1 MQSLNQKFLLSITL
15 AGILLVSSI
24 SLGAFAQGKGPR
36 DIPEVSEAPFKVK
49 VIQAGGLRAFVMPLY
64 TTFGSPSDYVTSRGD
79 PLDVVGE
86 LILTRSDFTV
96 RCSGA
101 LLPTGKHVLTAAHCV
116 TDDRGRLNL
125 QYGFVTF
132 EGDNPVDEQ
141 IDVISAIKHPKFKG
155 DVLRGY
161 DIAVLELASE
171 ASPDITRYDIDRN
184 PTDDVGSVG
193 IKAGYGRTGQGDE
206 GAVDPSGTKH
216 DGKNKYDAT
225 AREMYQALRLNQ
237 KQYFADGILQFDFDN
252 LKSDNDAFGF
262 FFSKPDTG
270 LGTYEV
276 NSAPGDSGG
285 STQTNGVITGIT
297 SYGITLTY
305 TTGKTS
311 DVTPGVIDSSFGE
324 FSADTRVSQYTSFID
339 DAMNGG
345 TADDSETSGPSCPP
359 KKQEK
364 GKC

>member
-1 MQSLNQKFLLSITL
+1 MNQKFLLSITL

-24 SLGAFAQGKGPR
+24 SLGAFAQEKGPR
-36 DIPEVSEAPFKVK
+36 DLPEVSQVPFKVK
-49 VIQAGGLRAFVMPLY
+49 VIRGGGLTAFVMPLY
-64 TTFGSPSDYVTSRGD
+64 TTFDDPSLHVTSAGGTLDGVGD
-79 PLDVVGE
+79 

-101 LLPTGKHVLTAAHCV
+101 LLPTGKHVLTAAHCI

-125 QYGFVTF
+125 LSGYVTF
-132 EGDNPVDEQ
+132 EGDFGDEK
-141 IDVISAIKHPKFKG
+141 IVVISAIKHPKFKG
-155 DVLRGY
+155 DVLRGN

-184 PTDDVGSVG
+184 PADDVGSVG

-252 LKSDNDAFGF
+252 LKSDNDAFDF
-262 FFSKPDTG
+262 FFDIIDTG
-270 LGTYEV
+270 LGTPEV

-285 STQTNGVITGIT
+285 PTETNGVITGVT
-297 SYGITLTY
+297 SYGLTLTY
-305 TTGKTS
+305 NDGSTS
-311 DVTPGVIDSSFGE
+311 DVTPRVVDSSFGE
-324 FSADTRVSQYTSFID
+324 FAGDTRVSQFTSFID

-345 TADDSETSGPSCPP
+345 TDDDGGGPNCPP

>member
-1 MQSLNQKFLLSITL
+1 MNQKFLLSITL

-24 SLGAFAQGKGPR
+24 SLGAFAQEKGPR
-36 DIPEVSEAPFKVK
+36 DLPEVSQVPFKVK
-49 VIQAGGLRAFVMPLY
+49 VIRGGGLTAFVLPLY
-64 TTFGSPSDYVTSRGD
+64 TTFDAPFLHITSAGGT
-79 PLDVVGE
+79 LDGVGE

-101 LLPTGKHVLTAAHCV
+101 LLPTGKHVLTAAHCI
-116 TDDRGRLNL
+116 TDDRGRLNFL
-125 QYGFVTF
+125 SGYVTF
-132 EGDNPVDEQ
+132 EGDLGDEK

-155 DVLRGY
+155 DVLRGN
-161 DIAVLELASE
+161 DIAVLELATV
-171 ASPDITRYDIDRN
+171 ASLDITRYDIDRN
-184 PTDDVGSVG
+184 PADDVGSVG
-193 IKAGYGRTGQGDE
+193 IKAGYGKTGQGDE

-252 LKSDNDAFGF
+252 LKSANDAFGF
-262 FFSKPDTG
+262 FFDIHDTG
-270 LGTYEV
+270 LGTPEV

-285 STQTNGVITGIT
+285 PTQTNGVITGVT
-297 SYGITLTY
+297 SYGLTLTY
-305 TTGKTS
+305 NTGKTS
-311 DVTPGVIDSSFGE
+311 DVTPRVVDSSFGE
-324 FSADTRVSQYTSFID
+324 FSGDTRVSQFTSFID

-345 TADDSETSGPSCPP
+345 TDDDSGGPNCPP

>member
-1 MQSLNQKFLLSITL
+1 MNQKFLLSITL

-24 SLGAFAQGKGPR
+24 SLGAFAQEKGPR
-36 DIPEVSEAPFKVK
+36 DLPEVSQVPFKVK
-49 VIQAGGLRAFVMPLY
+49 VIRGGGLTAFVMPLY
-64 TTFGSPSDYVTSRGD
+64 TTFDDPSLHVTSAGGTLDGVGD
-79 PLDVVGE
+79 

-101 LLPTGKHVLTAAHCV
+101 LLPTGKHVLTAAHCI

-125 QYGFVTF
+125 LSGYVTF
-132 EGDNPVDEQ
+132 EGDLGDEK
-141 IDVISAIKHPKFKG
+141 IVVISAIKHPKFKG
-155 DVLRGY
+155 DVLRGN
-161 DIAVLELASE
+161 DIAVLELATA
-171 ASPDITRYDIDRN
+171 ASFDITRYDIDRN
-184 PTDDVGSVG
+184 PADDVGSVG

-206 GAVDPSGTKH
+206 GDVDPSGTKH
-216 DGKNKYDAT
+216 DGENKYDAT

-252 LKSDNDAFGF
+252 LKSANDAFGF
-262 FFSKPDTG
+262 FFDIHDTG
-270 LGTYEV
+270 LGTSEV

-285 STQTNGVITGIT
+285 PTQTNGVITGVT

-305 TTGKTS
+305 NTGKTS
-311 DVTPGVIDSSFGE
+311 DVTPRVIDSSFGE
-324 FSADTRVSQYTSFID
+324 FSADTRVSQFTSFID

-345 TADDSETSGPSCPP
+345 TDDDGGPNCPP

>member
-1 MQSLNQKFLLSITL
+1 MNQKFLLSITL

-24 SLGAFAQGKGPR
+24 SLGAFAQEKGPR
-36 DIPEVSEAPFKVK
+36 DLPEVSQVPFKVK
-49 VIQAGGLRAFVMPLY
+49 VIRGGGLTAFVLPLY
-64 TTFGSPSDYVTSRGD
+64 TTFDAPFLHITSAGGT
-79 PLDVVGE
+79 LDGVGE

-101 LLPTGKHVLTAAHCV
+101 LLPTGKHVLTAAHCI

-125 QYGFVTF
+125 LSGYVTF
-132 EGDNPVDEQ
+132 EGDLGDEK

-155 DVLRGY
+155 DVLRGN
-161 DIAVLELASE
+161 DIAVLELATV
-171 ASPDITRYDIDRN
+171 ASLDITRYDIDRN

-193 IKAGYGRTGQGDE
+193 IKAGYGKTGQGDK

-252 LKSDNDAFGF
+252 LKSANDAFGF
-262 FFSKPDTG
+262 FFDIHDTG
-270 LGTYEV
+270 LGTPEV

-285 STQTNGVITGIT
+285 PTQTNGVITGVT
-297 SYGITLTY
+297 SYGLTLTY
-305 TTGKTS
+305 NTGKTS
-311 DVTPGVIDSSFGE
+311 DVTPRVVDSSFGE
-324 FSADTRVSQYTSFID
+324 FSGDTRVSQFTSFID

-345 TADDSETSGPSCPP
+345 TDDDSGGPNCPP

>member
-1 MQSLNQKFLLSITL
+1 LNQKFLLSITL

-24 SLGAFAQGKGPR
+24 SLGAFAQEKGPR
-36 DIPEVSEAPFKVK
+36 DLPEVSQVPFKVK
-49 VIQAGGLRAFVMPLY
+49 VIRGGGLTAFVLPLY
-64 TTFGSPSDYVTSRGD
+64 TTFDAPFLHITSAGGT
-79 PLDVVGE
+79 LDGVGE

-101 LLPTGKHVLTAAHCV
+101 LLPTGKHVLTAAHCI

-125 QYGFVTF
+125 LSGYVTF
-132 EGDNPVDEQ
+132 EGDLGDEK

-155 DVLRGY
+155 DVLRGN
-161 DIAVLELASE
+161 DIAVLELATA
-171 ASPDITRYDIDRN
+171 ASLDITRYDIDRN
-184 PTDDVGSVG
+184 PADDVGSVG
-193 IKAGYGRTGQGDE
+193 IKAGYGKTGQGDE

-252 LKSDNDAFGF
+252 LKSANDAFGF
-262 FFSKPDTG
+262 FFDIHDTG
-270 LGTYEV
+270 LGTPEV

-285 STQTNGVITGIT
+285 PTQTNGVITGVT
-297 SYGITLTY
+297 SYGLTLTY
-305 TTGKTS
+305 NTGKTS
-311 DVTPGVIDSSFGE
+311 DVTPRVVDSSFGE
-324 FSADTRVSQYTSFID
+324 FSGDTRVSQFTSFID

-345 TADDSETSGPSCPP
+345 TDDDSGGPNCPP

>member
-1 MQSLNQKFLLSITL
+1 MNQKFILSLAL

-24 SLGAFAQGKGPR
+24 SLGAFAQEKGPR
-36 DIPEVSEAPFKVK
+36 DLPEVSQAPFNVK
-49 VIQAGGLRAFVMPLY
+49 VIRGGGLTAFVMPLY
-64 TTFGSPSDYVTSRGD
+64 TTFGDPSDYETSSGGTLDGVGD
-79 PLDVVGE
+79 

-101 LLPTGKHVLTAAHCV
+101 LLSTGQHVLTAAHCV

-125 QYGFVTF
+125 LSGFVTF
-132 EGDNPVDEQ
+132 EGDLRNEQ
-141 IDVISAIKHPKFKG
+141 IDVISATVHPKFKG
-155 DVLRGY
+155 DVLRGN
-161 DIAVLELASE
+161 DIAVLELATA
-171 ASPDITRYDIDRN
+171 ASSDITRYDIDRN

-193 IKAGYGRTGQGDE
+193 IKAGYGQTGQGDE
-206 GAVDPSGTKH
+206 GAADPSGTKH

-324 FSADTRVSQYTSFID
+324 FSADTRVSQFTSFID

-345 TADDSETSGPSCPP
+345 TADDSETSGPACPT